1 MNRKNLFKNIIVLSI
16 LLAFISNK
24 MNSATIDNT
33 TNKDKIKIAN
43 DINMLLDSCWFYR
56 TQNPILALDF
66 GNKAN
71 SIIERSNYIEL
82 KPKTL
87 NFLGVV
93 QRKLGDLSKSH
104 DYFMQALDLANLL
117 IDSAQIGY
125 TYNNLADYYIKKASY
140 SIALENVLIGYQIF
154 KNLNHK
160 IGMAYSLNYLGEI
173 YIHHSDYEKALKY
186 LEEASSLRL
195 ELNDLRGYS
204 NTLVNIGIIY
214 FKKHD
219 FNKARELYNKALKLD
234 SDIKYEKGRA
244 NIFSLLGDINIAN
257 NDFET
262 AIKSINTALLF
273 SNKTKDKGGIIQ
285 NSNKLGFVYIKLGK
299 WDKAKK
305 ILEEA
310 LILANKSEHLDEEM
324 RSYLYLSDYYKETKQ
339 FETALSYLNKYIVLK
354 DSIFSDENMGRFAD
368 LQTLFA
374 TENEKI
380 ENKLLRHEIENEKL
394 RNNYLILISIIV
406 FIAII
411 LLVSKYKMQKKSNAL
426 LKELNSSKDKFFSIL
441 AHDLKNPF
449 QALMGYT
456 DMLNEDFDDFSE
468 EEVKNSIKSLQ
479 NISHN
484 VYDLLEG
491 VLEWSRAQTGR
502 MEFNPLLFALS
513 VEVNS
518 IIELYNENANSKGI
532 KLISEIDSQISL
544 FADRNMIKTI
554 IRNLIANAIKF
565 TKSGGSVNI
574 LAEKNK
580 SEIKFI
586 VADTGVGMTQEII
599 DSLFRID
606 TNHTTKGTNGEVGTG
621 VGLILCYE
629 LVKLHKGKIWA
640 ESRLGIGSKFIFTI
654 PI

>member
-16 LLAFISNK
+16 LLAFISDK
-24 MNSATIDNT
+24 MNSATIDSSP
-33 TNKDKIKIAN
+33 NKDKIKIAN

-71 SIIERSNYIEL
+71 SIIEKSNYIEL

-104 DYFMQALDLANLL
+104 NYFMQALDLANVLK
-117 IDSAQIGY
+117 DSAQIGY
-125 TYNNLADYYIKKASY
+125 TYNNLADYFIKKASY

-173 YIHHSDYEKALKY
+173 YIHHGDYEKALIY
-186 LEEASSLRL
+186 LEEALAIRL
-195 ELNDLRGYS
+195 ELNDFRGYS
-204 NTLVNIGIIY
+204 NTLVNIGIIH
-214 FKKHD
+214 FKKHN
-219 FNKARELYNKALKLD
+219 FSKAKNTYIEALKLD
-234 SDIKYEKGRA
+234 NDINYEKGRA
-244 NIFSLLGDINIAN
+244 NIFSLLGDIYIAN
-257 NDFET
+257 NDFER
-262 AIKSINTALLF
+262 AIKNINTALLF
-273 SNKTKDKGGIIQ
+273 SNKTNDKGSIIH
-285 NSNKLGFVYIKLGK
+285 NSNKLGFIYIKLGK
-299 WDKAKK
+299 WQKAKK
-305 ILEEA
+305 FLEDA
-310 LILANKSEHLDEEM
+310 LVLANESEHLDEEM
-324 RSYLYLSDYYKETKQ
+324 LSYLYLSDYYKETKQ
-339 FETALSYLNKYIVLK
+339 FEAALSYLKKYIVLK
-354 DSIFSDENMGRFAD
+354 DSIFSNENMGRFAD

-374 TENEKI
+374 TENEQI

-394 RNNYLILISIIV
+394 RNNYLLLISFIV

-411 LLVSKYKMQKKSNAL
+411 LLVSKYKIQKRSNTL

-456 DMLNEDFDDFSE
+456 DMLNEDFDEFSNE
-468 EEVKNSIKSLQ
+468 EIKNSINSLQ
-479 NISHN
+479 SISHN

-513 VEVNS
+513 DEVNS
-518 IIELYNENANSKGI
+518 IIELYKENANSKGI
-532 KLISEIDSQISL
+532 KLISQIDSQISL
-544 FADRNMIKTI
+544 FADSNMIKTI
-554 IRNLIANAIKF
+554 VRNLVANAIKF
-565 TKSGGSVNI
+565 TQNGGSIKI
-574 LAEKNK
+574 LAEKTK
-580 SEIKFI
+580 SDIKII
-586 VADTGVGMTQEII
+586 VEDTGVGMTQEII

-629 LVKLHKGKIWA
+629 LVQLHKGKIWA
-640 ESRLGIGSKFIFTI
+640 ESELEIGSKFIFTI